1 MDNYKDIINLKHP
14 EPINHPRMSIEK
26 RAGIFAPFAALT
38 GYEEEVKEVGRETIK
53 EIEIDED
60 VKEKLDRKLQV
71 IMKNIAIRPKII
83 LSYFVKDNKKSGGKY
98 LTKEVN
104 VKSIDMIYNH
114 LITTSN
120 EIINIEDIIE
130 IEGEIFNESY

>member
-104 VKSIDMIYNH
+104 IKSIDMIYNH